1 MKKKK
6 FLAFTLCSLLT
17 LTSIQE
23 PLAFSDETPDD
34 PAFSDEITS
43 DETAYDTGIS
53 DVSASGNSSVA
64 PDFSSGGSDDPN
76 ISSDKGSFQA
86 TPARKPSENSIPITA
101 DSGFADSVFRKW
113 ISEKLDTDH
122 DGLLSDEEIS
132 VCTKITIPSMSVDSL
147 EGIEYFYNLET
158 LDCSGNELLF
168 LDVSANT
175 VLKSLNCSHNNL
187 LSLDLSS
194 CKKLKDLDISFNS
207 CGSNSSISLWVPD
220 SPQRKK

>member
-53 DVSASGNSSVA
+53 DVSASENSSVA

-86 TPARKPSENSIPITA
+86 TPARKPSENS
-101 DSGFADSVFRKW
+101 
-113 ISEKLDTDH
+113 
-122 DGLLSDEEIS
+122 
-132 VCTKITIPSMSVDSL
+132 
-147 EGIEYFYNLET
+147 
-158 LDCSGNELLF
+158 
-168 LDVSANT
+168 VSASKEGV
-175 VLKSLNCSHNNL
+175 VLFPPPI
-187 LSLDLSS
+187 
-194 CKKLKDLDISFNS
+194 DILGKTNIF
-207 CGSNSSISLWVPD
+207 
-220 SPQRKK
+220 